1 MLGLS
6 QNETVAAKH
15 TVVTNDGSCIQM
27 NFICIIDNRVLQ
39 QRLTQYDYH
48 LHGERMRIE
57 RTIPSTAM
65 QVIVSTE
72 SSVPIHEDVLEGYFG
87 NPRVTGVSAHGRIDV
102 RAYDQKD
109 DVFIITYS
117 SENGK
122 MGASIW
128 SGNSL

>member
-1 MLGLS
+1 MYRKQVLGLS

-57 RTIPSTAM
+57 RTIPSAAM
-65 QVIVSTE
+65 QVIVSTDT
-72 SSVPIHEDVLEGYFG
+72 SVPIHEDV
-87 NPRVTGVSAHGRIDV
+87 
-102 RAYDQKD
+102 
-109 DVFIITYS
+109 
-117 SENGK
+117 
-122 MGASIW
+122 
-128 SGNSL
+128 

>member
-1 MLGLS
+1 
-6 QNETVAAKH
+6 
-15 TVVTNDGSCIQM
+15 
-27 NFICIIDNRVLQ
+27 
-39 QRLTQYDYH
+39 
-48 LHGERMRIE
+48 MRIE
-57 RTIPSTAM
+57 RSIPSTAI

-128 SGNSL
+128 SGNSLSMISYFYIELIWFCAWYQRT